1 MEISQF
7 EFNEFITWLKNDGLS
22 PKKSERL
29 WKKKIFSNLCHDD
42 PKTLE
47 NYEDYLN
54 ETKIKKL
61 LGKNFCYESIDS
73 IITGVELSDS
83 RYIVK
88 TLDNHN
94 LIVHASKID
103 MFIKIVYDGC
113 NNG

>member
-1 MEISQF
+1 MEISKI
-7 EFNEFITWLKNDGLS
+7 EFDEFIAWLKDDGLS

-47 NYEDYLN
+47 NYGDYLN

-61 LGKNFCYESIDS
+61 LGKKICYESIDS
-73 IITGVELSDS
+73 IITGVELLDS
-83 RYIVK
+83 RYVVK

-94 LIVHASKID
+94 LMVKTFEID
-103 MFIKIVYDGC
+103 LFIKNSIRGL
-113 NNG
+113 

>member
-1 MEISQF
+1 MEISKL

-29 WKKKIFSNLCHDD
+29 WKKKIFSNLYLDD

-47 NYEDYLN
+47 NYEDYHN

-61 LGKNFCYESIDS
+61 LGKKICYESIDS
-73 IITGVELSDS
+73 IITGIELLDS
-83 RYIVK
+83 RYVVK

-94 LIVHASKID
+94 LIVNTSKID
-103 MFIKIVYDGC
+103 LFIKIVYEDCNDG
-113 NNG
+113 